1 MKTRLLGALVG
12 LALSF
17 ALSTFAQ
24 QRDSVDPQ
32 TLEQLKAFG
41 KKWKEAYENN
51 DAAAVAALFTED
63 AVLVINTG
71 PIYGREAIE
80 KFYAD
85 LFQKWRV
92 SNLISHWDQ
101 YCPHFIGTAGDQ
113 LWSNG
118 EAYLTFQG
126 QSGEP
131 VRLKNYWS
139 SITVREGDVWKD
151 RMLTTF
157 LSPPPAA
164 PAETK

>member
-1 MKTRLLGALVG
+1 MKVRLVATLVG
-12 LALSF
+12 LAVSF
-17 ALSTFAQ
+17 ASPTFAQ

-92 SNLISHWDQ
+92 SNLISHGRIRS
-101 YCPHFIGTAGDQ
+101 P
-113 LWSNG
+113 L
-118 EAYLTFQG
+118 
-126 QSGEP
+126 
-131 VRLKNYWS
+131 RL
-139 SITVREGDVWKD
+139 
-151 RMLTTF
+151 
-157 LSPPPAA
+157 
-164 PAETK
+164 

>member
-1 MKTRLLGALVG
+1 LVR
-12 LALSF
+12 S
-17 ALSTFAQ
+17 
-24 QRDSVDPQ
+24 
-32 TLEQLKAFG
+32 FG

-101 YCPHFIGTAGDQ
+101 YCPHLIGTAGDE

-126 QSGEP
+126 QRGEP

>member
-101 YCPHFIGTAGDQ
+101 YCPHFYR
-113 LWSNG
+113 NG
-118 EAYLTFQG
+118 WRSTLEQWGSL
-126 QSGEP
+126 S
-131 VRLKNYWS
+131 
-139 SITVREGDVWKD
+139 DVSRPEWRTRPTQELLVKHYG
-151 RMLTTF
+151 
-157 LSPPPAA
+157 S
-164 PAETK
+164 